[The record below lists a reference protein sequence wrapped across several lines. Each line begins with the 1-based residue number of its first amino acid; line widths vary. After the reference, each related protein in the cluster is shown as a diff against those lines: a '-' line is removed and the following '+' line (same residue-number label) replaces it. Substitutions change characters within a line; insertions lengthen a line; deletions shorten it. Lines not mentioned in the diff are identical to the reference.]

1 MAKPPLGLHYSTPA
15 QGSCDKR
22 TMAATDATGH
32 SGEHKAKPPSSM
44 TQIPSSSKSIEQD
57 ALSVV
62 LVTAGYDHTIR
73 FWEAWSG
80 LCSQTI
86 QYSDSQVN
94 RLAISPNKRIV
105 AVAGNGTVRLYECSP
120 AAAMIPHSDVP
131 SRGASV
137 SPISSFDG
145 HYGNVTSIAW
155 HCDGKWLVSGGEDG
169 TIKIWDT
176 RTSRPQRVYDHK
188 SPVNDVVIHP
198 NQGELASCDQ
208 SGSVKIWDLGENKCS
223 HELIPE
229 EDVPMRSVSI
239 ASDGSCLVAA
249 NNKGRVYVWKMR
261 SGVAEDDQHE
271 HTELEPVTKF
281 QAHDTYITRCALSP
295 DARYLATCSA
305 DTTVKLWSTSQYRFA
320 LNKVLQGHQ
329 RWVWDVSFSADSAY
343 LVSASSDHIAR
354 LWELSSG
361 KTMRQYNGHHRA
373 AVCVALNDTSLEP

>member
-1 MAKPPLGLHYSTPA
+1 MATTS
-15 QGSCDKR
+15 
-22 TMAATDATGH
+22 H
-32 SGEHKAKPPSSM
+32 SGDHKSKPQSSM
-44 TQIPSSSKSIEQD
+44 KHVSSPSKSTEQD

-94 RLAISPNKRIV
+94 RLAISPNKRIL
-105 AVAGNGTVRLYECSP
+105 AVAGNNTVRLYECSP
-120 AAAMIPHSDVP
+120 AAAMMSHPEVS
-131 SRGASV
+131 SRGANL
-137 SPISSFDG
+137 SPISTFDG
-145 HYGNVTSIAW
+145 HSGNVTSIAW

-169 TIKIWDT
+169 TLKIWDT

-249 NNKGRVYVWKMR
+249 NNKGRVYVWKMH
-261 SGVAEDDQHE
+261 SGVADDEQLE

-305 DTTVKLWSTSQYRFA
+305 DTTVKLWSTSQYQFA
-320 LNKVLQGHQ
+320 LNKLLQGHQ

-343 LVSASSDHIAR
+343 LVSASSDHVAR

-373 AVCVALNDTSLEP
+373 TVCVALNDTSLEP